1 MHRNGSAWGFPSIE
15 KSTCAAVISAY
26 RPPSELVGRVEGL
39 LRQFST
45 VVVVDDGSDDD
56 GVVVRQCR
64 EKGATTVALPSNQGI
79 AAALNRGVAEVRAV
93 APAVEFVVTFDQ
105 DSSPGAGY
113 LDGLAA
119 AAREAARDE
128 VPVGCLGPGRINGSG
143 VPSAR
148 PAGSYAEIVEP
159 IQSGM
164 LVPLRILEEIGGFD
178 ETLFI
183 DGVDTDTYWRLR
195 EAGYVAVAARAVSLD
210 HQLGSRSQARLFG
223 RPLVWRG
230 QPVMIMQSAPFRYY
244 YLARNR
250 CALIR
255 RHGRSFAA
263 PMARGLALDLRH
275 LVVVLVLGSDR
286 STRMRFAVRG
296 LIDGMRGKQGKM
308 GSPAERVDEGSRS

>member
-26 RPPSELVGRVEGL
+26 HPPAALVGRVEGL

-56 GVVVRQCR
+56 GAVVRQCR
-64 EKGATTVALPSNQGI
+64 EKGAITVALPSNQGI

-93 APAVEFVVTFDQ
+93 APAIEHVVTFDQ
-105 DSSPGAGY
+105 DSSPASGY
-113 LDGLAA
+113 LEGLAA
-119 AAREAARDE
+119 ASREAARDE
-128 VPVGCLGPGRINGSG
+128 VPVGCLSPGRINGSSI
-143 VPSAR
+143 PSSR

-159 IQSGM
+159 IQSGA

-178 ETLFI
+178 ESLFI
-183 DGVDTDTYWRLR
+183 DGVDADTYWRLR
-195 EAGYVAVAARAVSLD
+195 KAGYVAIAACAVGLD

-223 RPLVWRG
+223 LPLVWRK
-230 QPVMIMQSAPFRYY
+230 QPLMIMQSAPFRYY

-250 CALIR
+250 YALIR

-263 PMARGLALDLRH
+263 PMARGLVLDLRH
-275 LVVVLVLGSDR
+275 LIVVLVLGSER
-286 STRMRFAVRG
+286 STRMRFTVRG
-296 LIDGMRGKQGKM
+296 LIDGVRGTQGKM
-308 GSPAERVDEGSRS
+308 GSPVERVDEGSRS